1 GTLIMAV
8 IWDACPYPELVK
20 SADEA
25 VIKCTDSCRNIRMDD
40 PGILSLAGMSAGNR
54 SSVQFDWARNFTKPG
69 LTDDDIASL
78 RYQQASAFALLW
90 NLACNIFPDEV
101 IDTLN
106 SRYLDFDKE
115 EVWGKRGS
123 IQVDFEV
130 EVAGGQYSVFCE
142 DEEIVFRSAEM
153 APPSGVCARNYARYV
168 HFEHSPHPF
177 IIVWNTSR
185 IGPVKDGGH
194 FHNTTYGI
202 RAEAASN
209 TLFLF
214 HPKHAHAT
222 SLMCVDPKD
231 PNPPVSQRGLSIST
245 ST

>member
-1 GTLIMAV
+1 
-8 IWDACPYPELVK
+8 
-20 SADEA
+20 
-25 VIKCTDSCRNIRMDD
+25 
-40 PGILSLAGMSAGNR
+40 MSAGNR

-101 IDTLN
+101 IDTFN
-106 SRYLDFDKE
+106 DF
-115 EVWGKRGS
+115 
-123 IQVDFEV
+123 V
-130 EVAGGQYSVFCE
+130 ESNNLVRMDDGILSGGGGGQYSVFCE

-202 RAEAASN
+202 CAEAASN
-209 TLFLF
+209 TVFL
-214 HPKHAHAT
+214 
-222 SLMCVDPKD
+222 
-231 PNPPVSQRGLSIST
+231 ST
-245 ST
+245 QNMHM